1 MAISSVSS
9 LWLTS
14 GRRTNRSVAMPTRT
28 MSPTAT
34 GSAAQNGR
42 PSSMKP
48 TKDRTAKNTI
58 APCAKL
64 NTDEAL

>member
-14 GRRTNRSVAMPTRT
+14 GRSTKRSVAMPTSTIR
-28 MSPTAT
+28 PTVT
-34 GSAAQNGR
+34 GSAAQNGS

-48 TKDRTAKNTI
+48 TKDSTAKNTI

>member
-1 MAISSVSS
+1 MAISSVFSF
-9 LWLTS
+9 WLTS
-14 GRRTNRSVAMPTRT
+14 GRRTKRSVAMPTST
-28 MSPTAT
+28 ISPTVT

>member
-1 MAISSVSS
+1 MAINSVSS
-9 LWLTS
+9 LWFTS
-14 GRRTNRSVAMPTRT
+14 GRRTKLSVPMPTRII
-28 MSPTAT
+28 SPTVT
-34 GSAAQNGR
+34 GSAAQNGS

-48 TKDRTAKNTI
+48 TNDSTAKNTI